1 MADTT
6 QVSQPKHT
14 APNSSGKVAPPLN
27 ARVLLAEDN
36 PIDRLVFQ
44 EMLDQLG
51 CRTDIVDDGRGAV
64 EMVAT
69 GVYALVFM
77 DLRMPV
83 MDGFLPVEKIRE
95 LERTE
100 NAPRRIPIIA
110 QAEGAIEDNR
120 KKRLD
125 AGMDDCLT
133 KLFTMLQLRRVSE
146 SWLT

>member
-1 MADTT
+1 
-6 QVSQPKHT
+6 
-14 APNSSGKVAPPLN
+14 
-27 ARVLLAEDN
+27 
-36 PIDRLVFQ
+36 
-44 EMLDQLG
+44 MLDQLG

-77 DLRMPV
+77 DLPMPV
-83 MDGFLPVEKIRE
+83 MNGSLAADKIRE
-95 LERTE
+95 FERTE

-133 KLFTMLQLRRVSE
+133 KPFTLLQLRRVSE

>member
-1 MADTT
+1 MASTT
-6 QVSQPKHT
+6 QTSQTKHM
-14 APNSSGKVAPPLN
+14 APNFSGQVKPPLN

-51 CRTDIVDDGRGAV
+51 CRADMVDDGRGAV

-77 DLRMPV
+77 DLPMPV
-83 MDGFLPVEKIRE
+83 MNGSLAAEKIRE
-95 LERTE
+95 FERTE
-100 NAPRRIPIIA
+100 NAPRRIPITA

-133 KLFTMLQLRRVSE
+133 KPFTLLQLRRVSE